1 MGTRSPHAIGPG
13 PTLPSPRQTQ
23 EQFDMQAARVPLG
36 HGAGAGEIAD
46 GVRYILSASSL
57 TGQIIALDGGQHLGW
72 EFPEPGA
79 PPVTE

>member
-1 MGTRSPHAIGPG
+1 
-13 PTLPSPRQTQ
+13 
-23 EQFDMQAARVPLG
+23 MQAARVPLG

-46 GVRYILSASSL
+46 GVRYILSAPSL